1 MDTKKIGSFLAQ
13 LRHEK
18 KLTQEQLG
26 EIIGTTNKTIS
37 RWENGNYLPPVEALQ
52 QLSKYYNISI
62 NEILSGQRL
71 TETQYKE
78 KAEVNIKKALTSNTF
93 TLQERIDYFKTKWIQ
108 DNKLTYI
115 VEMILIVILIIL
127 AFVFNFELKLLTL
140 LLPFILVIVKRNQMM
155 AYIEKNAYK
164 NIDKTE

>member
-1 MDTKKIGSFLAQ
+1 MDTKKICSFLAQ

-52 QLSKYYNISI
+52 QLSQYYNISI

-93 TLQERIDYFKTKWIQ
+93 TLQERILCVSRKKKCQ
-108 DNKLTYI
+108 
-115 VEMILIVILIIL
+115 
-127 AFVFNFELKLLTL
+127 
-140 LLPFILVIVKRNQMM
+140 KRLQKSE
-155 AYIEKNAYK
+155 A
-164 NIDKTE
+164 